1 VTPFAG
7 TGIADASKYVRWPTN
22 ASRTAAPAGGSG
34 YGRSASGTRSYDT
47 ALVRVAFLLQDLELS
62 GGVGVVVEH
71 ATQLRRRHGIDA
83 QLVMTKEQPRGPW
96 AYRGL
101 ADVPVLP
108 LEQAEREPWDIA
120 VSTWWETALLL
131 FRLDARRHVSFVQS
145 VEERLQPRGWPERMT
160 AAFTTALPV
169 RFITEARWIAEM
181 LEAWQPGNRVF
192 YVRNG
197 LAKDVFASP
206 PHVPPA
212 AERGPLRV
220 VVEGARGAPLKGVD
234 DAILALSLMTEPA
247 FVTWVSPH
255 PVDVP
260 PPGVQRVV
268 SRLTHAEMAELFYDN
283 HVLLKLSRAE
293 GMYGPPLEAFH
304 MGSTVVTT
312 AVTGHD
318 EYVRHREN
326 GLVVGW
332 DDVHGTARALDLL
345 ARDRRL
351 LHELRCG
358 ALQTARAWPDWEQS
372 SQFMAMALRRIAAE
386 PPPPARAAGL
396 RMASDMVSSL
406 SQAQYLQW
414 LYNAERAR
422 AGGGPPLPTWRRAAR
437 RGRRVAGRVKR
448 RLQR

>member
-1 VTPFAG
+1 M
-7 TGIADASKYVRWPTN
+7 
-22 ASRTAAPAGGSG
+22 
-34 YGRSASGTRSYDT
+34 
-47 ALVRVAFLLQDLELS
+47 RVAFLLQDLELS

-83 QLVMTKEQPRGPW
+83 QLVLTKEQPRGPW

-101 ADVPVLP
+101 DEVPVLA

-120 VSTWWETALLL
+120 LATWWETALAL
-131 FRLDARRHVSFVQS
+131 FRLDARRHAFYVQS
-145 VEERLQPRGWPERMT
+145 IEERLQPRGWPERMT

-169 RFITEARWIAEM
+169 RFVTEARWIAE
-181 LEAWQPGNRVF
+181 LLDDWQPGNRAL

-197 LAKDVFASP
+197 LAKDVFRSP

-212 AERGPLRV
+212 TEHGPLRV

-234 DAILALSLMTEPA
+234 DALLALSLMREPA
-247 FVTWVSPH
+247 YVTWVSPH
-255 PVDVP
+255 AVDVP

-268 SRLTHAEMAELFYDN
+268 SRLTHAEMAELFYDH

-312 AVTGHD
+312 PVTGHD

-358 ALQTARAWPDWEQS
+358 ALRTARAWPDWPQS
-372 SQFMAMALRRIAAE
+372 SQLMALALRRILAE
-386 PPPPARAAGL
+386 PPPPARASGL
-396 RMASDMVSSL
+396 RLVSDFASSL
-406 SQAQYLQW
+406 SQAQAGVRQL
-414 LYNAERAR
+414 AIERERA
-422 AGGGPPLPTWRRAAR
+422 AGVAVPTWRRAAR
-437 RGRRVAGRVKR
+437 RGRREAGRVKR